1 MEAGENFW
9 REGTMKFKRLTAAI
23 LGVVMLLGCFTG
35 CKKDAGSKLAI
46 ELTMGS
52 FNSAFMGA
60 DFKQA
65 IGQTA
70 WSEGDPEYT
79 KLQQYMD
86 QGYLK
91 KTYGENYAEIF
102 YTITISIRFH
112 FNSEDL
118 IINGDTAEVVAEYE
132 ICDWESAVNESTP
145 NFAAAEHNLTHGMA
159 DIIKIPGKLEFIDT
173 DTEGQGWQISKID
186 NLDELFRFVEVI
198 SAYDLEPEPTDPGP
212 TENDYGFTAEDYK
225 AAYIGYIEVLQ
236 ENQEALDAF
245 YMDFDREPCGL
256 YDINTDGMPDLYFF
270 KEVEWNEY
278 SPAGTFCIYT
288 YNRQSNTVEL
298 VVEVPQITFQAE
310 SGGDYVIYV
319 SGYNFVIM
327 YTDGE
332 EGHFF
337 DISDIYDAGFNLQTS
352 LKRETYWEFDP
363 VNNIDKFT
371 YYFYENDA
379 AVEGDH
385 YKEVI
390 SGLAE
395 ESSIIL
401 TKCYYFLDTDPEYP
415 LSATPVNA
423 NMICSDMI
431 NYISTLY

>member
-1 MEAGENFW
+1 
-9 REGTMKFKRLTAAI
+9 MKFKRLTAAI

-91 KTYGENYAEIF
+91 KTYGENYAYVF
-102 YTITISIRFH
+102 YLITISIRFH

-118 IINGDTAEVVAEYE
+118 IINGDTAEAVAEYE
-132 ICDWESAVNESTP
+132 ISDWESAVNESTP
-145 NFAAAEHNLTHGMA
+145 DFAAAEHNLTHGS
-159 DIIKIPGKLEFIDT
+159 DRKTIPGRIEFT
-173 DTEGQGWQISKID
+173 DTESQGWQISKID
-186 NLDELFRFVEVI
+186 NLDELFSFISVI
-198 SAYDLEPEPTDPGP
+198 PSYNLEIQPTDLGP

-270 KEVEWNEY
+270 KEVEWNQY

-288 YNRQSNTVEL
+288 YNRHSKQVEL
-298 VVEVPQITFQAE
+298 AVEVPQLTFQAE

-352 LKRETYWEFDP
+352 LKRETYWEYDP
-363 VNNIDKFT
+363 VNSTDNFT

-401 TKCYYFLDTDPEYP
+401 TKCFYFLDSDPEYP
-415 LSATPVNA
+415 LSAKPVNA

-431 NYISTLY
+431 KYINSLY

>member
-1 MEAGENFW
+1 
-9 REGTMKFKRLTAAI
+9 MKLKKLAAAI
-23 LGVVMLLGCFTG
+23 LGVVMILGCFTG
-35 CKKDAGSKLAI
+35 CKKNAGSTLAI
-46 ELTMGS
+46 DLTMYS

-60 DFKQA
+60 DFNQA
-65 IGQTA
+65 VGQTA

-86 QGYLK
+86 QSYLK
-91 KTYGENYAEIF
+91 KTYGEDYANIF
-102 YTITISIRFH
+102 YTITISIQFH
-112 FNSEDL
+112 FNDDN
-118 IINGDTAEVVAEYE
+118 IIFNGDTAVVDAEYE
-132 ICDWESAVNESTP
+132 ISDWESAVNESTAD
-145 NFAAAEHNLTHGMA
+145 FAAAEHNLTHGS
-159 DIIKIPGKLEFIDT
+159 DRIKIPGKIEFTNTKDH
-173 DTEGQGWQISKID
+173 GWQISKID

-198 SAYDLEPEPTDPGP
+198 STYDLEPEPTDPGP
-212 TENDYGFTAEDYK
+212 TNNDYGFTVEDYK
-225 AAYIGYIEVLQ
+225 AAYVGYIEVLK

-278 SPAGTFCIYT
+278 APAGTFCIYT
-288 YNRQSNTVEL
+288 YNRHSKQVEL
-298 VVEVPQITFQAE
+298 AVEVPQLTFQGVE

-337 DISDIYDAGFNLQTS
+337 DFSDIYDAGFNLQTS

-363 VNNIDKFT
+363 VNNTDKFT
-371 YYFYENDA
+371 YYYYENDA
-379 AVEGDH
+379 AVEGDR

-390 SGLAE
+390 GGLAE

-401 TKCYYFLDTDPEYP
+401 AKSFYFLDSDPEYP
-415 LSATPVNA
+415 LSAKPVNA
-423 NMICSDMI
+423 NLICSDMI
-431 NYISTLY
+431 NYINSLY

>member
-1 MEAGENFW
+1 
-9 REGTMKFKRLTAAI
+9 MKFKRLTAAI

-145 NFAAAEHNLTHGMA
+145 DFAAAEHNLTHGMA

-298 VVEVPQITFQAE
+298 VVEVPQITFQTE

-337 DISDIYDAGFNLQTS
+337 DMSDIYDAGFNLQLS
-352 LKRETYWEFDP
+352 LKRETYWEYDP
-363 VNNIDKFT
+363 VNNTDNFT
-371 YYFYENDA
+371 YYYYEND
-379 AVEGDH
+379 EPIGGDT
-385 YKEVI
+385 YAKVI
-390 SGLAE
+390 SELAN
-395 ESSIIL
+395 SSTIIL

-415 LSATPVNA
+415 LSAKPTNA
-423 NMICSDMI
+423 NMICDDMI
-431 NYISTLY
+431 NYILTLY

>member
-1 MEAGENFW
+1 
-9 REGTMKFKRLTAAI
+9 MKFKRLTAAI

-91 KTYGENYAEIF
+91 KTYGENYAYVF
-102 YTITISIRFH
+102 YLITISIRFH

-118 IINGDTAEVVAEYE
+118 IINGDTAEVDAEYE
-132 ICDWESAVNESTP
+132 ISDWESAVNESTP
-145 NFAAAEHNLTHGMA
+145 DFAAAEHNLTHGS
-159 DIIKIPGKLEFIDT
+159 DRKTIPGKLEFT
-173 DTEGQGWQISKID
+173 DTESQGWQISKID
-186 NLDELFRFVEVI
+186 NLDELFSFISVI
-198 SAYDLEPEPTDPGP
+198 PSYNLEIQPTDPGP

-288 YNRQSNTVEL
+288 YNRQSNTVDL
-298 VVEVPQITFQAE
+298 VVEVPQLTFQAE

-352 LKRETYWEFDP
+352 LKRETYWEYDP
-363 VNNIDKFT
+363 VNSTDNFT
-371 YYFYENDA
+371 YYFYENNA

-401 TKCYYFLDTDPEYP
+401 TKCFYFLDSDPEYP

>member
-1 MEAGENFW
+1 
-9 REGTMKFKRLTAAI
+9 MKFKRLTAAI

-145 NFAAAEHNLTHGMA
+145 DFAAAEHNLTHGMA

-186 NLDELFRFVEVI
+186 NLEELFRFVEVI

-225 AAYIGYIEVLQ
+225 AAYIGYIEVLH

-352 LKRETYWEFDP
+352 LKRETYWEYDP
-363 VNNIDKFT
+363 VNSTDNFT

>member
-1 MEAGENFW
+1 
-9 REGTMKFKRLTAAI
+9 MKFKRLTAAI

-118 IINGDTAEVVAEYE
+118 IINGDTAEAVAEYE

-145 NFAAAEHNLTHGMA
+145 DFAAAEHNLTHGMA

-352 LKRETYWEFDP
+352 LKRETYWEYDP
-363 VNNIDKFT
+363 VNSTDNFT

-415 LSATPVNA
+415 LSAKPTNA
-423 NMICSDMI
+423 NMICDDMI
-431 NYISTLY
+431 NYILTLY